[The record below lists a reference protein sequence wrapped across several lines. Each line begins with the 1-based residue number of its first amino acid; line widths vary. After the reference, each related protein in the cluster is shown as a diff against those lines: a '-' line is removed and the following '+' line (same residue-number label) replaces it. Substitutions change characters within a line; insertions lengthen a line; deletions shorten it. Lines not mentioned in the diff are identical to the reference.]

1 MSTSSEDDELSELLT
16 DEGIYL
22 DDGIDDGM
30 LISLT
35 IAKCRSILL

>member
-1 MSTSSEDDELSELLT
+1 MCTSEEIDDDDELSELLT

-22 DDGIDDGM
+22 DDGIDIGM

-35 IAKCRSILL
+35 IAKCH